1 MIVVTG
7 GCGFIG
13 YWTVRMLLEEGFQVR
28 VVDNLVRAGMLEEA
42 RELGVE
48 ILRVDVRSYKSL
60 LEAFRGAESV
70 IHLAA
75 LISVEESASK
85 PMLYNEVNT
94 VGTLNVLKAS
104 LEAGVGRVV
113 YASSAA
119 VYGEP
124 RSLPV
129 REDHPTK
136 PLSVY
141 GASKLAGESYCTAFH
156 STYGVETLV
165 LRYFNVYGPGQNVE
179 YAGVI
184 QKFIDRVSVGKP
196 PIIFGDGSQTRDFI
210 HVLDVARANVN
221 AVRSK
226 VKHGIF
232 NIASGRE
239 ISIRELA
246 DLISKISGRKVE
258 PSYTEPRPGDIKR
271 SWADISKAAEV
282 LGFKPEIS
290 LEKGLHLMLEGNLQ
304 DEG

>member
-1 MIVVTG
+1 
-7 GCGFIG
+7 
-13 YWTVRMLLEEGFQVR
+13 MLLEEGFQVR

-60 LEAFRGAESV
+60 LKAFKGAESV

-104 LEAGVGRVV
+104 LEAGVERVV

-246 DLISKISGRKVE
+246 DLISEISGRKVE

>member
-1 MIVVTG
+1 
-7 GCGFIG
+7 
-13 YWTVRMLLEEGFQVR
+13 MLLEEGFQVR

-60 LEAFRGAESV
+60 LKAFKGAESV

-104 LEAGVGRVV
+104 LEAGVERVV

-124 RSLPV
+124 KSLPV

-246 DLISKISGRKVE
+246 DLISEISGRKVE